1 MARRRG
7 ADDEKGYQVLVKVD
21 RTMVDSSSE
30 DDDNDEEAQKQSEE
44 PQPQQEVTLG
54 DTASQ
59 TLIMGESASQNLVVV
74 RRAQSDRTE
83 LSAMAYSSSNN
94 SPEESSGILTGSL
107 AASSGIVTG
116 TQWSDPNSNDDNGKN
131 EERSTASS
139 FTLENGDR
147 LIYTQAFVGRA
158 PDPVPPPALVEPV
171 VIPPGMG
178 ARTMTLE
185 SVLEEEN
192 ESEASTGAEDSKMA
206 SPPPPPAY
214 APEEKPRDVIRVLG
228 TVELPA
234 LADSDDDI
242 GAEEETKDEEE
253 DDKIERKERA
263 DFKNISEDLGSLEPS
278 LMNLTGSESLLDRTF
293 DRTLKGTSQNKG
305 KGTNSI
311 ISDAMQKVLYA
322 PVTMISK
329 KRRPRHIKD
338 YQLMDDNNIEKSY
351 PMSPPLEILTFKAL
365 KESEVGL
372 NPIEPPTKREQEL
385 FDNWIKDNRASRIAH
400 RSGSNN
406 EPEPNLYFS
415 SDDDA
420 GSAGMGYSDD
430 SGEEKEDAVDSNKAN
445 QGSSSAG
452 KPPRSAKRRKRR
464 GRRPKRHDHDSSRT
478 VSSGAST
485 LLSMPIEEETADDLD
500 DLDESEKAEL
510 DPYSSNLDP
519 KPLVRIRSAPNLAG
533 FARMHDES
541 NRIFEDLK
549 MTGINSNH
557 TAEIFRGVD
566 SSRSSK
572 SAKQRTSSKSGGA
585 SDKPDPPATGPEQ
598 VQKKPKEK
606 KEPLFRQE
614 RALKAGIHR
623 ATSYV
628 SDTSSSEDGVS
639 LSSRHSKKVQKA
651 RDARIRRL
659 QGGLSYPFSKPEPP
673 EQQKSEDEETTKKI
687 RISRQMRAQLQLSK
701 VKSTGTASSS
711 STNEDSDPPPQ
722 LQTPPRSGSSSSANT
737 PGRRTAEDSGTVSSY
752 GSGGS
757 FMIDMLDVQLA
768 ELYRDDGELK
778 GPDEESL

>member
-1 MARRRG
+1 
-7 ADDEKGYQVLVKVD
+7 
-21 RTMVDSSSE
+21 
-30 DDDNDEEAQKQSEE
+30 
-44 PQPQQEVTLG
+44 
-54 DTASQ
+54 
-59 TLIMGESASQNLVVV
+59 
-74 RRAQSDRTE
+74 
-83 LSAMAYSSSNN
+83 
-94 SPEESSGILTGSL
+94 
-107 AASSGIVTG
+107 
-116 TQWSDPNSNDDNGKN
+116 
-131 EERSTASS
+131 
-139 FTLENGDR
+139 
-147 LIYTQAFVGRA
+147 
-158 PDPVPPPALVEPV
+158 
-171 VIPPGMG
+171 
-178 ARTMTLE
+178 
-185 SVLEEEN
+185 
-192 ESEASTGAEDSKMA
+192 
-206 SPPPPPAY
+206 
-214 APEEKPRDVIRVLG
+214 
-228 TVELPA
+228 
-234 LADSDDDI
+234 
-242 GAEEETKDEEE
+242 
-253 DDKIERKERA
+253 
-263 DFKNISEDLGSLEPS
+263 
-278 LMNLTGSESLLDRTF
+278 
-293 DRTLKGTSQNKG
+293 
-305 KGTNSI
+305 
-311 ISDAMQKVLYA
+311 
-322 PVTMISK
+322 
-329 KRRPRHIKD
+329 
-338 YQLMDDNNIEKSY
+338 
-351 PMSPPLEILTFKAL
+351 
-365 KESEVGL
+365 
-372 NPIEPPTKREQEL
+372 
-385 FDNWIKDNRASRIAH
+385 
-400 RSGSNN
+400 
-406 EPEPNLYFS
+406 
-415 SDDDA
+415 
-420 GSAGMGYSDD
+420 MGYSDD